1 VFEGVKEGDT
11 DTLFVGV
18 RDTDGLIVGLTVT
31 VTEVVGVTDIDAPG
45 V

>member
-18 RDTDGLIVGLTVT
+18 RDTDGLIVG
-31 VTEVVGVTDIDAPG
+31 VTDIDALG